1 MYHETLII
9 KEHWPLLNKILFTYE
24 NIFCQGPWK
33 SCYYYYFFMIKSKRW
48 YWVLILVFLSTQVVS
63 SQDDNFKRLV
73 VSYVTGVDETFY
85 PFVPQLFL
93 MMTREQMITSFF
105 ESFERMIEKL
115 PGTANLWMF
124 ESIKHEITQVK
135 EWMRIS
141 AMDLIDRH
149 NVKLVG
155 EKKFESFQEF
165 QKDLEGYY
173 KEFGLEKSLKIHNE
187 IEAVGR
193 KIMEY
198 QSTGSKKT
206 LDEAKNRWNNL
217 LNRLD
222 SSYELKKKISQTI
235 ANHFMTSQDTKGT
248 EVDTGSFSSDLS
260 SRFWSLNLSNF
271 KLLELFHE
279 YGVQQ
284 LNLIYKQKLI
294 WFRMTLTIGIINLE
308 TYLNRVHK
316 LASSTV
322 VHSISLT
329 SLQYLYQIKDRIDFF
344 LLNESYLENLLEV
357 YENLSVAM
365 NKWMGETLVLD
376 DLQYLYA
383 HLMKEGLDIRTLI
396 TDMFD
401 QIKHYGEFDLI
412 GFENKSEGRRV
423 VDVKKGGRFLR
434 YLSADWDMSLSVGNN
449 VSASGSET
457 EGQKPTERGE
467 SEEEETFRK
476 MVELNV
482 DSELEEEVL
491 KNRHLYEDHIRFGLF
506 LDRLEFRYSRFER
519 QSKVFLEELENTSQ
533 SCQTLYFSASQAGNM
548 IYEIVANEILN
559 TSNRSGKINM
569 NSSKQLKSLI
579 RDLESVKES
588 IDAVKETEEDSEATD
603 ILGESISD
611 EDFIYVPGTI
621 GNFKKSQTT
630 SGHLIIRISVIVGL
644 LVLAIVLYIYKD
656 RILVRKVEISEESE
670 IYERYCSRVSL
681 DEVEFNSSQN
691 SDNKRTMKRNKYYI
705 VDSRSGNIILK
716 QQK

>member
-1 MYHETLII
+1 
-9 KEHWPLLNKILFTYE
+9 
-24 NIFCQGPWK
+24 
-33 SCYYYYFFMIKSKRW
+33 MIKSKRW
-48 YWVLILVFLSTQVVS
+48 YWVLILVFLYAQVAL

-73 VSYVTGVDETFY
+73 LSYVTGVDETFY

-93 MMTREQMITSFF
+93 MMMREQMITGFF
-105 ESFERMIEKL
+105 ESFERMFEKL

-124 ESIKHEITQVK
+124 ENIKDEITQMRD
-135 EWMRIS
+135 WMRTS

-149 NVKLVG
+149 NVKFVG
-155 EKKFESFQEF
+155 EKKLESFQEF
-165 QKDLEGYY
+165 QKDLEGHYR
-173 KEFGLEKSLKIHNE
+173 EFGLEKGLRIHNE
-187 IEAVGR
+187 MEVVGR
-193 KIMEY
+193 KIAEY
-198 QSTGSKKT
+198 RSTESKNT
-206 LDEAKNRWNNL
+206 LEEAESRWNQL

-222 SSYELKKKISQTI
+222 SSYELKKKVSQAI
-235 ANHFMTSQDTKGT
+235 ASHFLTSQRGDET
-248 EVDTGSFSSDLS
+248 EVDAKNFDSDLS
-260 SRFWSLNLSNF
+260 SGFWSRSLSNF
-271 KLLELFHE
+271 GLLEFFHD

-284 LNLIYKQKLI
+284 LSLIYKQKLI
-294 WFRMTLTIGIINLE
+294 WFRITLTIGIINLE

-316 LASSTV
+316 LASNTV
-322 VHSISLT
+322 VHSISIT

-344 LLNESYLENLLEV
+344 LLNESYLEKLLEI
-357 YENLSVAM
+357 YGNLSVTM
-365 NKWMGETLVLD
+365 NKWMGQTLVLD

-396 TDMFD
+396 TDLFD
-401 QIKHYGEFDLI
+401 QINHYAEVDLI
-412 GFENKSEGRRV
+412 GPEGREEEGKRIV
-423 VDVKKGGRFLR
+423 EGKKGGGFLR
-434 YLSADWDMSLSVGNN
+434 YLSTEWDMSKILVGG
-449 VSASGSET
+449 VDGSG
-457 EGQKPTERGE
+457 EGEGAKSRGTTERRE
-467 SEEEETFRK
+467 SEEEDLTFKR
-476 MVELNV
+476 MVELKVN
-482 DSELEEEVL
+482 SELEEEVL
-491 KNRHLYEDHIRFGLF
+491 RNRYLYEDHIKFSLF
-506 LDRLEFRYSRFER
+506 LERLESRYAMFVR

-533 SCQTLYFSASQAGNM
+533 SCQTMYFSASQAGNM

-579 RDLESVKES
+579 KDLESVKES
-588 IDAVKETEEDSEATD
+588 IDSVKETEEDSEATD

-656 RILVRKVEISEESE
+656 RILVRKAEASEESE

-681 DEVEFNSSQN
+681 DEVEFNSSKN
-691 SDNKRTMKRNKYYI
+691 GDNKKSMKKNKYYK

-716 QQK
+716 QKK